1 MTTLIPNGSLVDD
14 GRPREATGGPS
25 STRVRSGWRRI
36 ADLLRVTIAVI
47 AIVAAARGDTATAIK
62 CMLLLPAA
70 VGSRFVGVPPPW
82 QVAFSL
88 ALAVEAVG
96 SAAAFNTIGGWDT
109 VAHLVLP
116 FLSGP
121 FLYGALE
128 RVGLRTDVGGAG
140 VAGTTI
146 AAGLVTFT
154 GVLAIGAL
162 WELIEWAADTWFGT
176 QFAKSYGDTVTDLLH
191 DAIAALAS
199 GFVVAHRSRPVT
211 WRPG

>member
-1 MTTLIPNGSLVDD
+1 MS
-14 GRPREATGGPS
+14 
-25 STRVRSGWRRI
+25 
-36 ADLLRVTIAVI
+36 IAVI

-82 QVAFSL
+82 QLGFSL

-128 RVGLRTDVGGAG
+128 RVGLRTDAG

-162 WELIEWAADTWFGT
+162 WELIEWAADTWFAT
-176 QFAKSYGDTVTDLLH
+176 QFAKSYSDTVTDLLH
-191 DAIAALAS
+191 DGIAAVAS
-199 GFVVAHRSRPVT
+199 GLVVAHRSRLVT